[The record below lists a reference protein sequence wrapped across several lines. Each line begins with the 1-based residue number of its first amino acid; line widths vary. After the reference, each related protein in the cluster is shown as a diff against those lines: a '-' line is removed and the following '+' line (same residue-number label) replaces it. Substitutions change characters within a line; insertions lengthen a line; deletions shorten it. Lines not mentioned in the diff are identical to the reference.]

1 LQQIATFNLKSDF
14 VKRQQ
19 LMITGLTQQHVNE
32 LARTHLPFENMQLL
46 VVGDKKAIND
56 SLVKLGYKIV
66 ELDTEGNPLK

>member
-1 LQQIATFNLKSDF
+1 
-14 VKRQQ
+14 
-19 LMITGLTQQHVNE
+19 MITVLTQQHVNE